1 MTTDTNTSEIGIERY
16 TRQADI
22 VPAERMANLTVTVVG
37 VGAIGRQVALQL
49 TAMGISKLQLI
60 DFDRVEIENLCCQGY
75 LEHDLG
81 MLKVEATSRMCW
93 LINSQVAVEQVG
105 RRFQRSMAVGDILFC
120 CVDSIDIRRLIWEAV
135 KDRVSVFVDT
145 RMSASVAR
153 VIAVVDSAG
162 REHYPTTLFGAGEAY
177 QGACTAKSTIYTANI
192 CAGLAIAQFTKW
204 LCGLMVDPDICLNIL
219 ASEMSCSAEGRDHE

>member
-1 MTTDTNTSEIGIERY
+1 MNTDTPEIDAKRY

-22 VPAERMANLTVTVVG
+22 VPAECMANLTVTVGG

-49 TAMGISKLQLI
+49 AAMGVSKLQLI

-81 MLKVEATSRMCW
+81 MLKVDATSRMCR
-93 LINSQVAVEQVG
+93 LINSRVAVEQVG
-105 RRFQRSMAVGDILFC
+105 QRFQRSAAVGDILFC
-120 CVDSIDIRRLIWEAV
+120 CVDSIDTRRFIWQAV

-162 REHYPTTLFGAGEAY
+162 REHYPATLFGADEAY
-177 QGACTAKSTIYTANI
+177 RGACTAKSTIYTANI
-192 CAGLAIAQFTKW
+192 AAGLAIAQFTKW
-204 LCGLMVDPDICLNIL
+204 LCSLPVDPDICLNIL
-219 ASEMSCSAEGRDHE
+219 ASEMSAGPNAQ

>member
-1 MTTDTNTSEIGIERY
+1 MTTSEMNERRY

-22 VPAERMANLTVTVVG
+22 VPAERMADLTVTVVG

-81 MLKVEATSRMCW
+81 MLKVDATSRMSW

-105 RRFQRSMAVGDILFC
+105 ERFQRSMAIGDVVFC
-120 CVDSIDIRRLIWEAV
+120 CVDSVRP
-135 KDRVSVFVDT
+135 VS
-145 RMSASVAR
+145 
-153 VIAVVDSAG
+153 
-162 REHYPTTLFGAGEAY
+162 P
-177 QGACTAKSTIYTANI
+177 K
-192 CAGLAIAQFTKW
+192 LAA
-204 LCGLMVDPDICLNIL
+204 
-219 ASEMSCSAEGRDHE
+219 

>member
-1 MTTDTNTSEIGIERY
+1 MNNDTNAPGIDAKRY

-49 TAMGISKLQLI
+49 AAMGISKLQLI

-75 LEHDLG
+75 LENDLE
-81 MLKVEATSRMCW
+81 MLKVDATSRMCRM
-93 LINSQVAVEQVG
+93 INSQVAIEQVG
-105 RRFQRSMAVGDILFC
+105 ERFQRSSEVGDILFC
-120 CVDSIDIRRLIWEAV
+120 CVDSIDTRKFIWEAV

-177 QGACTAKSTIYTANI
+177 QGSCTAKSTIYTANI
-192 CAGLAIAQFTKW
+192 AAGLAIAQFTKW
-204 LCGLMVDPDICLNIL
+204 LCSLPVDPDICLNIL
-219 ASEMSCSAEGRDHE
+219 ASEMSVGSDGQ

>member
-1 MTTDTNTSEIGIERY
+1 MNTPKIDEKRY

-37 VGAIGRQVALQL
+37 VGAIGRQIALQL
-49 TAMGISKLQLI
+49 TAMGIAKLQLI

-81 MLKVEATSRMCW
+81 RLKVEATSQMCW
-93 LINSQVAVEQVG
+93 LINSQVTVEPVG
-105 RRFQRSMAVGDILFC
+105 QRFQRSAAVGDVLFC
-120 CVDSIDIRRLIWEAV
+120 CVDDINIRRLIWEAV

-153 VIAVVDSAG
+153 VIAVADSSG

-177 QGACTAKSTIYTANI
+177 RGTCTAKSTIYTANI
-192 CAGLAIAQFTKW
+192 AAGLAIAQFTKW
-204 LCGLMVDPDICLNIL
+204 LCGLMVDPDVCLNIL
-219 ASEMSCSAEGRDHE
+219 ASEMSCGPGDQ

>member
-1 MTTDTNTSEIGIERY
+1 MNTNNPEIDAKRY

-22 VPAERMANLTVTVVG
+22 VPTERMADLTATVVG

-49 TAMGISKLQLI
+49 AAMGISKLQLI

-75 LEHDLG
+75 LENDLE
-81 MLKVEATSRMCW
+81 MLKVDATARMCW
-93 LINSQVAVEQVG
+93 LINSQITVEQIG
-105 RRFQRSMAVGDILFC
+105 ERFQRSAAIGDVLFC
-120 CVDSIDIRRLIWEAV
+120 CVDSIDTRKFIWQAV

-177 QGACTAKSTIYTANI
+177 QGSCTAKSTIYAANI

-204 LCGLMVDPDICLNIL
+204 MCSLPVDPDICLNIL
-219 ASEMSCSAEGRDHE
+219 ASEMSVGPNEQ

>member
-1 MTTDTNTSEIGIERY
+1 MNTDTSQIDAKRY

-22 VPAERMANLTVTVVG
+22 VPADRMANLAVTVVG

-49 TAMGISKLQLI
+49 AAMGISKLQLI

-81 MLKVEATSRMCW
+81 MLKVDATSRMCW
-93 LINSQVAVEQVG
+93 LINSQVSVEQIG
-105 RRFQRSMAVGDILFC
+105 ERFQRSAPIGDVLFC
-120 CVDSIDIRRLIWEAV
+120 CVDSIDTRKFIWEAV

-153 VIAVVDSAG
+153 VIAVADSIG

-177 QGACTAKSTIYTANI
+177 HGSCTAKSTIYTANI
-192 CAGLAIAQFTKW
+192 AAGLAIAQFTKW
-204 LCGLMVDPDICLNIL
+204 LCSLPVDPDICLNIL
-219 ASEMSCSAEGRDHE
+219 ASEMSAGPNA

>member
-1 MTTDTNTSEIGIERY
+1 MTTDTNTPKIDAKRY

-49 TAMGISKLQLI
+49 AAMGISKLQLV

-81 MLKVEATSRMCW
+81 MLKVDATSRMCW
-93 LINSQVAVEQVG
+93 MINSQVTVAQVG
-105 RRFQRSMAVGDILFC
+105 QRFQRSAAVGEIVFC
-120 CVDSIDIRRLIWEAV
+120 CVDSIDTRRFVWEAV

-162 REHYPTTLFGAGEAY
+162 REHYPTTLFSAGDAY

-192 CAGLAIAQFTKW
+192 AAGLAIAQFTKW

-219 ASEMSCSAEGRDHE
+219 ASEMSCSAEGQ

>member
-1 MTTDTNTSEIGIERY
+1 MNNDTNTPAIDEKRY

-22 VPAERMANLTVTVVG
+22 VPADRMANLTVTIVG

-49 TAMGISKLQLI
+49 AAMGISKLQLI

-75 LEHDLG
+75 LENDLE
-81 MLKVEATSRMCW
+81 MLKVDATARMCW
-93 LINSQVAVEQVG
+93 LINSQVTVEKVG
-105 RRFQRSMAVGDILFC
+105 ERFQRSAPVGDVVFC
-120 CVDSIDIRRLIWEAV
+120 CVDSIDTRKFIWEAV
-135 KDRVSVFVDT
+135 QDRVSVFVDT

-153 VIAVVDSAG
+153 VIAVVDSIG

-177 QGACTAKSTIYTANI
+177 QGSCTAKSTIYTANI
-192 CAGLAIAQFTKW
+192 AAGLAIAQFTKW

-219 ASEMSCSAEGRDHE
+219 ASEMSCGLDGQ

>member
-1 MTTDTNTSEIGIERY
+1 MNTDTSQIGVKRY

-22 VPAERMANLTVTVVG
+22 VPADRMENLAVTVVG

-49 TAMGISKLQLI
+49 AAMGISRLQLI

-93 LINSQVAVEQVG
+93 QINSQVTVEQVG
-105 RRFQRSMAVGDILFC
+105 GRFQRSAPVGDIVFC
-120 CVDSIDIRRLIWEAV
+120 CVDSIETRKLIWEAV

-153 VIAVVDSAG
+153 VIAVVDSIG
-162 REHYPTTLFGAGEAY
+162 REHYPKTLFGAGEAY
-177 QGACTAKSTIYTANI
+177 QGSCTAKSTIYTANI
-192 CAGLAIAQFTKW
+192 AAGLAIAQFTKW
-204 LCGLMVDPDICLNIL
+204 LCSLPVDPDICLNIL
-219 ASEMSCSAEGRDHE
+219 ASEMSCGPDGQ

>member
-1 MTTDTNTSEIGIERY
+1 MNNDTNTPEIDVKRY

-22 VPAERMANLTVTVVG
+22 VPADRMADLTATVVG

-49 TAMGISKLQLI
+49 AAMGISKLQLI

-75 LEHDLG
+75 LENDLE
-81 MLKVEATSRMCW
+81 MLKVDATARMCW
-93 LINSQVAVEQVG
+93 LINSQVTVEQVG
-105 RRFQRSMAVGDILFC
+105 ERFQRSAAVGDVLFC
-120 CVDSIDIRRLIWEAV
+120 CVDSIDVRKFIWQAV

-162 REHYPTTLFGAGEAY
+162 RKHYPTTIFGADEAY
-177 QGACTAKSTIYTANI
+177 QGSCTAKSTIYTANI
-192 CAGLAIAQFTKW
+192 AAGLAIAQFTKW
-204 LCGLMVDPDICLNIL
+204 LCSLPVDPDICLNIL
-219 ASEMSCSAEGRDHE
+219 ASEMSVGPNA

>member
-1 MTTDTNTSEIGIERY
+1 MNTDTPEIGAKRY

-22 VPAERMANLTVTVVG
+22 VPTDRMANLTVTVVG

-49 TAMGISKLQLI
+49 AAMGVSKLQLI

-93 LINSQVAVEQVG
+93 QINSQVTVEQVG
-105 RRFQRSMAVGDILFC
+105 GRFQRSAPVGDIVFC
-120 CVDSIDIRRLIWEAV
+120 CVDSVETRKLIWEAV

-177 QGACTAKSTIYTANI
+177 QGSCTAKSTIYTANI
-192 CAGLAIAQFTKW
+192 AAGLAVAQLTKW
-204 LCGLMVDPDICLNIL
+204 LCSLPVDPDICLNIL
-219 ASEMSCSAEGRDHE
+219 ASEMSIGPDAQ

>member
-1 MTTDTNTSEIGIERY
+1 MTTDANTPEIGAKRY

-22 VPAERMANLTVTVVG
+22 VPTERMANLTVTVVG

-49 TAMGISKLQLI
+49 AAMGISKLQLI

-75 LEHDLG
+75 LEHDLE
-81 MLKVEATSRMCW
+81 MLKVDATARMCR
-93 LINSQVAVEQVG
+93 LINSHVTVEQVG
-105 RRFQRSMAVGDILFC
+105 ERFQRSAAIGDVLFC
-120 CVDSIDIRRLIWEAV
+120 CVDSIDTRKFIWQAV

-219 ASEMSCSAEGRDHE
+219 ASEMSCSAEGRGHD

>member
-1 MTTDTNTSEIGIERY
+1 MNTNTSEIDAKRY

-22 VPAERMANLTVTVVG
+22 VPTARMASLTVTVVG

-49 TAMGISKLQLI
+49 AAMGASKLKLI

-81 MLKVEATSRMCW
+81 MLKVDATSRMCRM
-93 LINSQVAVEQVG
+93 INSQVTVEQVG
-105 RRFQRSMAVGDILFC
+105 ERFQRSSPAGDVLFC
-120 CVDSIDIRRLIWEAV
+120 CVDSIDTRKFIWQAV

-153 VIAVVDSAG
+153 VIAVVDSIG

-177 QGACTAKSTIYTANI
+177 QGSCTAKSTIYTANI
-192 CAGLAIAQFTKW
+192 AAGLAIAQFTKW
-204 LCGLMVDPDICLNIL
+204 LCSLPVDPDICLNIL
-219 ASEMSCSAEGRDHE
+219 ASEMSCGPDGQ

>member
-1 MTTDTNTSEIGIERY
+1 MSTDTNTPEIGIERY

-49 TAMGISKLQLI
+49 TAMGISKLQLV

-81 MLKVEATSRMCW
+81 MLKVGATARMCS
-93 LINSQVAVEQVG
+93 LINRDVTVETVG
-105 RRFQRSMAVGDILFC
+105 RRFRRSAAVGDVLFC

-145 RMSASVAR
+145 RMSALVAR
-153 VIAVVDSAG
+153 VIAVVDSSG

-192 CAGLAIAQFTKW
+192 AAGLAITQFTKW
-204 LCGLMVDPDICLNIL
+204 LCSLMVDPDICLNIL
-219 ASEMSCSAEGRDHE
+219 ASEMSCGPNE

>member
-1 MTTDTNTSEIGIERY
+1 MNTDTPEIDAKRY

-49 TAMGISKLQLI
+49 AAMGVSKLQLI

-81 MLKVEATSRMCW
+81 MLKVEATSRMSW
-93 LINSQVAVEQVG
+93 QINSQVTIEQVG
-105 RRFQRSMAVGDILFC
+105 QRFQRSAPVGDVLFS
-120 CVDSIDIRRLIWEAV
+120 CVDSIDTRKLIWEAV

-153 VIAVVDSAG
+153 VIAVVDSIG

-177 QGACTAKSTIYTANI
+177 QGSCTAKSTIYTANI
-192 CAGLAIAQFTKW
+192 AAGLAIAQFTKW
-204 LCGLMVDPDICLNIL
+204 LCSLPVDPDICLNIL
-219 ASEMSCSAEGRDHE
+219 ASEMSAGPNA

>member
-1 MTTDTNTSEIGIERY
+1 MTTPEIGIERY
-16 TRQADI
+16 TRQADL
-22 VPAERMANLTVTVVG
+22 VPVARMANLTVSVVG

-49 TAMGISKLQLI
+49 AAMGISKLQLI
-60 DFDRVEIENLCCQGY
+60 DFDRVEIENLCSQGY
-75 LEHDLG
+75 LENDLG

-93 LINSQVAVEQVG
+93 LINSQVTVEQVG
-105 RRFQRSMAVGDILFC
+105 QRFQRSAAVGDVVFC
-120 CVDSIDIRRLIWEAV
+120 CVDSIDTRRLIWEAV

-153 VIAVVDSAG
+153 VIAVVDSIG
-162 REHYPTTLFGAGEAY
+162 REHYPTTLFGADEAY

-219 ASEMSCSAEGRDHE
+219 ASEMSCGAEGRGHE

>member
-1 MTTDTNTSEIGIERY
+1 MNTDTPEIDAKRY

-49 TAMGISKLQLI
+49 AAMGVSKLQLI

-81 MLKVEATSRMCW
+81 MLKVEATSRMSW
-93 LINSQVAVEQVG
+93 QINSQVTIEQVG
-105 RRFQRSMAVGDILFC
+105 QRFQRSAPGGDVLFS
-120 CVDSIDIRRLIWEAV
+120 CVDSIDTRKLIWEAV

-153 VIAVVDSAG
+153 VIAVVDSIG

-177 QGACTAKSTIYTANI
+177 QGSCTAKSTIYTANI
-192 CAGLAIAQFTKW
+192 AAGLAIAQFTKW
-204 LCGLMVDPDICLNIL
+204 LCSLPVDPDICLNIL
-219 ASEMSCSAEGRDHE
+219 ASEMSAGPNA

>member
-1 MTTDTNTSEIGIERY
+1 MSTDTNTSAIGIERY

-22 VPAERMANLTVTVVG
+22 VPAGRMANLTVSVVG

-49 TAMGISKLQLI
+49 AAMGVSKLQLI

-75 LEHDLG
+75 LEHDLE
-81 MLKVEATSRMCW
+81 MLKVDATSRMCR
-93 LINSQVAVEQVG
+93 LINSQVTIEQVG
-105 RRFQRSMAVGDILFC
+105 ERFQRSAPVGDIVFC
-120 CVDSIDIRRLIWEAV
+120 CVDSIETRKFIWQAA

-162 REHYPTTLFGAGEAY
+162 REHYPSTLFSAGAAY

-192 CAGLAIAQFTKW
+192 AAGLAIAQFTKW

-219 ASEMSCSAEGRDHE
+219 ASEMSCSAEGRGHD

>member
-1 MTTDTNTSEIGIERY
+1 MNNDTNTPEIDVKRY

-22 VPAERMANLTVTVVG
+22 VPADRMADLTATVVG

-49 TAMGISKLQLI
+49 AAMGISKLQLI

-75 LEHDLG
+75 LENDLE
-81 MLKVEATSRMCW
+81 MLKVDATARMCW
-93 LINSQVAVEQVG
+93 LINSQVTVEQVG
-105 RRFQRSMAVGDILFC
+105 ERFQRSAAVGDVLFC
-120 CVDSIDIRRLIWEAV
+120 CVDSIDVRKFIWQAV

-177 QGACTAKSTIYTANI
+177 QGSCTAKSTIYTANI
-192 CAGLAIAQFTKW
+192 AAGLAIAQFTKW
-204 LCGLMVDPDICLNIL
+204 LCSLPVDPDICLNIL
-219 ASEMSCSAEGRDHE
+219 ASEMSAGPNA

>member
-1 MTTDTNTSEIGIERY
+1 MNNDTDTSAIDERRY

-22 VPAERMANLTVTVVG
+22 VPTERMANLTVTVVG

-49 TAMGISKLQLI
+49 AAMGISKLQLI

-75 LEHDLG
+75 LEHDLE
-81 MLKVEATSRMCW
+81 MLKVDATSRMCRM
-93 LINSQVAVEQVG
+93 INSQITIEQVG
-105 RRFQRSMAVGDILFC
+105 QRFRRSAPVGDVLFC
-120 CVDSIDIRRLIWEAV
+120 CVDAIDTRKLIWEAV

-162 REHYPTTLFGAGEAY
+162 RKHYPTTLFGADEAY
-177 QGACTAKSTIYTANI
+177 EGSCTAKSTIYTANI
-192 CAGLAIAQFTKW
+192 AAGLAIAQFTKW
-204 LCGLMVDPDICLNIL
+204 LCSLPVDPDICLNIL
-219 ASEMSCSAEGRDHE
+219 ASEMSAGPNAQ